1 MQASADW
8 FLRNSKDAIA
18 LIVAKNRILLR
29 SMTDEIAGGNPVR
42 CHERDWPLGVR
53 PDQEKPPPALGAVIF
68 QNPLRKWLPV
78 ICAPPQKRMEIDI
91 DNVVLQRVAWVHTP
105 DMRAEGAL
113 EALHVVCIRKFIV
126 AIAIRSESGI
136 VTLWCE
142 EERRP
147 SPPAAD
153 HFCGDQLFFFC

>member
-29 SMTDEIAGGNPVR
+29 SMTDEIAVGNPLRLHELELPLLVR
-42 CHERDWPLGVR
+42 S
-53 PDQEKPPPALGAVIF
+53 DQEKDPAALGAVVF
-68 QNPLRKWLPV
+68 EYSLRQGRSV
-78 ICAPPQKRMEIDI
+78 VRAATQEVVEIDGDDVVFEGIARI
-91 DNVVLQRVAWVHTP
+91 DTTNV
-105 DMRAEGAL
+105 RAEGAL

-126 AIAIRSESGI
+126 ALAIRSESGI

-142 EERRP
+142 DERRP
-147 SPPAAD
+147 TPPSAN
-153 HFCGDQLFFFC
+153 HFCGDQLFFC